1 MFTVFFNKGANLQF
15 INQIRSVF
23 LVFGVTLSGQ
33 AFRYIFFKRHSE
45 ECATWLPVYYLLES

>member
-1 MFTVFFNKGANLQF
+1 MFTVFFNKVANLQF

-45 ECATWLPVYYLLES
+45 EWLPVYYLLES